1 MQTKSFIFIAAA
13 LLAAPVFAQSF
24 PSTPDDDHGPAGL
37 WMGFVQRGGNRSP
50 ATVELSDDHDKWA
63 GSFVVGGV
71 ATPVDNVRVSGNVV
85 HFDLPGEGSFDGKI
99 DGDTFAGSVSGRRK
113 GSFELTRRETDNP
126 IEDEGP

>member
-13 LLAAPVFAQSF
+13 LFAGSVFAQAF
-24 PSTPDDDHGPAGL
+24 PSTPDDEHGPAGL

-50 ATVELSDDHDKWA
+50 ATVELSDDNEKWA
-63 GSFVVGGV
+63 GTYAVGGV
-71 ATPVDNVRVSGNVV
+71 ATPIDNLSVTGNQV

-99 DGDTFAGSVSGRRK
+99 DGDTFAGKVSGRRK